1 MSPQSVLGAVSLA
14 AGLAYGLWF
23 VRGPVSATRTLV
35 KTAAVGALAVLAY
48 VSGAPMALTIA
59 LVLSAAGDA
68 FLAGD
73 AERWLPAGLGAF
85 LLAHVAYIWL
95 FAHDGGGRAALIA
108 EPVRTVG
115 VAGAFAF
122 GVTLLAW
129 LWRSLGAMR
138 APVVLYAAALC
149 AMTAASFTLPHL
161 MWPAM
166 LGACAFAL
174 SDGILSAQLFKSVKG
189 AIVAYAVWG
198 LYYAGQALILWAY
211 IR

>member
-1 MSPQSVLGAVSLA
+1 MNAGTALGGLSA
-14 AGLAYGLWF
+14 AASIAYGLWF
-23 VRGPVSATRTLV
+23 TRRPVSVLRTLV

-48 VSGAPMALTIA
+48 VAGAPMALTIA

-68 FLAGD
+68 FLAGEP
-73 AERWLPAGLGAF
+73 ERWLPAGLGAF
-85 LLAHVAYIWL
+85 LAAHVAYIWL

-108 EPVRTVG
+108 EPVRTLG
-115 VAGAFAF
+115 VAAAFAF

-138 APVVLYAAALC
+138 APVALYAAALC

-174 SDGILSAQLFKSVKG
+174 SDGLLSAELFKSAKG
-189 AIVAYAVWG
+189 AVIPHAVWA

-211 IR
+211 VR

>member
-1 MSPQSVLGAVSLA
+1 MNAGTALGGVSA
-14 AGLAYGLWF
+14 AASLAYGLWF
-23 VRGPVSATRTLV
+23 AHRPVSALRTLV

-48 VSGAPMALTIA
+48 VAGAPMALTIA

-68 FLAGD
+68 FLAGEP
-73 AERWLPAGLGAF
+73 ERWLPAGLGAF
-85 LLAHVAYIWL
+85 LAAHIAYIWL

-108 EPVRTVG
+108 EPVRTLG

-138 APVVLYAAALC
+138 APVVLYAVALC

-166 LGACAFAL
+166 LGASAFAL
-174 SDGILSAQLFKSVKG
+174 SDGILSAELFKSVKG
-189 AIVAYAVWG
+189 AVITHAVWV

-211 IR
+211 VK

>member
-1 MSPQSVLGAVSLA
+1 MSAQSVLGGVSLA
-14 AGLAYGLWF
+14 ASLAYGLWF
-23 VRGPVSATRTLV
+23 VRRPVSTTRTLV
-35 KTAAVGALAVLAY
+35 KTTAVGALAVLAY

-108 EPVRTVG
+108 EPVRTLG

-166 LGACAFAL
+166 LGASAFAL
-174 SDGILSAQLFKSVKG
+174 SDGILSAELFKSVKG
-189 AIVAYAVWG
+189 AFVAYAVWG
-198 LYYAGQALILWAY
+198 LYYAGQALIAY
-211 IR
+211 AFLR

>member
-1 MSPQSVLGAVSLA
+1 MNAGTALGGVSA
-14 AGLAYGLWF
+14 AASIAYGLWF
-23 VRGPVSATRTLV
+23 AHQPVSAVRTLV

-48 VSGAPMALTIA
+48 VAGAPMALTIA

-73 AERWLPAGLGAF
+73 PDRWLPAGLGAF
-85 LLAHVAYIWL
+85 LAAHIAYIWL

-108 EPVRTVG
+108 EPVRTLG

-122 GVTLLAW
+122 GVTLMAW

-138 APVVLYAAALC
+138 APVALYAAALC

-174 SDGILSAQLFKSVKG
+174 SDGILSAELFKSVKG
-189 AIVAYAVWG
+189 RAVSHAVWA

-211 IR
+211 VR

>member
-1 MSPQSVLGAVSLA
+1 MNAGTALGWASA
-14 AGLAYGLWF
+14 AASIAYGLWF
-23 VRGPVSATRTLV
+23 AHEPVSVPRTLV

-48 VSGAPMALTIA
+48 VVGAPMALTLA

-68 FLAGD
+68 FLAGKP
-73 AERWLPAGLGAF
+73 ERWLPAGLCAF
-85 LLAHVAYIWL
+85 LAAHIAYIWL

-108 EPVRTVG
+108 EPVRNLG

-122 GVTLLAW
+122 GVTLMAW

-138 APVVLYAAALC
+138 APVLLYAVALC
-149 AMTAASFTLPHL
+149 AMTAASFTLPRL
-161 MWPAM
+161 MWPAI

-174 SDGILSAQLFKSVKG
+174 SDGLLSAELFKSVKG
-189 AIVAYAVWG
+189 TVITHTVWA

-211 IR
+211 VR